1 VFRVGP
7 LSRSGSGVIDADEID
22 FLHILQAR
30 RRQPQAC
37 I

>member
-7 LSRSGSGVIDADEID
+7 LSRQGSGVIDADEID
-22 FLHILQAR
+22 ILQAR
-30 RRQPQAC
+30 RRQPKAC